1 MEQKEIQMKK
11 SEAIKTMKDMVRG
24 SEEFAA
30 VVAKFDGV
38 QIGAD
43 EFALVVPIDGK
54 ERFVTVKLVAKN
66 EDFDV
71 FGEGGA
77 VETWEFTQK
86 QLAEKAEERERKAAA
101 EADKRAAREAKAKEA
116 KA

>member
-1 MEQKEIQMKK
+1 MKK
-11 SEAIKTMKDMVRG
+11 SEAIKVMKEMVRG

-30 VVAKFDGV
+30 VVSKFDGV

-43 EFALVVPIDGK
+43 EFALVVSVDGK
-54 ERFVTVKLVAKN
+54 ERFVTMKLVAKN

-77 VETWEFTQK
+77 VEAWEFTQA
-86 QLAEKAEERERKAAA
+86 QLAAKAEEKERKAATEA
-101 EADKRAAREAKAKEA
+101 EKRAARETKAKA
-116 KA
+116 

>member
-1 MEQKEIQMKK
+1 MLKK
-11 SEAIKTMKDMVRG
+11 SEAIKAMKETVRT
-24 SEEFAA
+24 SETFTALISA
-30 VVAKFDGV
+30 FDGV

-43 EFALVVPIDGK
+43 EFALVVPTDGK

-77 VETWEFTQK
+77 IEAWEFTQK
-86 QLAEKAEERERKAAA
+86 QVAEKEAEKVRKLEE
-101 EADKRAAREAKAKEA
+101 EAQKKLARETKAKEG
-116 KA
+116 K